1 MATEPTVS
9 SSHVEHLLA
18 EIESSDGLLGP
29 TLRAVYDGEQH
40 NEFMDKLEERIRV
53 HDKDIERMCNYHY
66 QGFIE
71 SVNELLKVRGEA
83 RKLKI
88 KVKEVNGSMQESGR
102 ELTSKC
108 ENLIHCRTT
117 QRNIVS
123 AIEIL
128 SLCLPVLEMYA
139 KLKDQMKN
147 RRYYPA
153 LKTLE
158 QLEHTYLPRIK
169 RFRFAEIM
177 QESIPVVRKH
187 IKEASMADLRDF
199 LEKIRKVSEKLGS
212 IAMKQ
217 AIQKN
222 NLTLMHGVGLK
233 KKGEDEELDKSAQD
247 LVDFSPVYKCLYIF
261 TVVGERETFD
271 NYYRKQRRKQA
282 RLAMELSHG
291 IRDGSLE
298 VYKSYFHQIVGF
310 FVVEDIILHTT
321 KGLVT
326 RSTVDDLWE
335 MAANKIAPVLI
346 TCTQSSYCEEPSL
359 LLKVKELIVWFC
371 HTLSG
376 FGFNVN
382 KIFEVLL
389 EMRHRY
395 NEILSKD
402 WEAIFK
408 KIFDEDNYAPMSCQD
423 ESEYNDL
430 LKEFPFDDTEI
441 HGTKDPFPRQFPFS
455 AGVVKVYQ
463 EVKHY
468 IKSCL
473 KFNENLNVSQTEIG
487 DSVRKSTNLLLTRTL
502 NGCITS
508 IIKCPTMSIP
518 QLVQMSIN
526 TVHLEAACVHLEE
539 YVTLVTGT
547 SNEGINVSRV
557 YGLSSFKDMRSEAE
571 QQVYERL
578 NMKIEEFLELANYN
592 WVPSNSRSQASSYLV
607 DLLDYLHTTF
617 LNFSTLPGNVAQTAC
632 MSSCKYLATKLREML
647 LDDEVKQM
655 NSNGLDGF
663 NQDIR
668 KCEEF
673 VNSNPV
679 EGISDGTLQMTFLE
693 LRQLVD
699 LLLNADWSTYFA
711 DHGSTTSK
719 YSRVNPQVV
728 AKLLEKM
735 MDTGKKKMLTLK
747 KVDRD
752 RKKLNE
758 TILKRLKTLDA
769 DSRGAS
775 IT

>member
-1 MATEPTVS
+1 MAAEPTVS

-40 NEFMDKLEERIRV
+40 TEFMDKLEERIRV
-53 HDKDIERMCNYHY
+53 HDKEIERMCNYHY

-83 RKLKI
+83 RKLKM
-88 KVKEVNGSMQESGR
+88 KVKEVNAAMQESGR

-123 AIEIL
+123 AIETL

-177 QESIPVVRKH
+177 QNSIPVLRKH

-222 NLTLMHGVGLK
+222 NLTLPPGVGLK

-271 NYYRKQRRKQA
+271 TYYRKQRRKQA
-282 RLAMELSHG
+282 RLALELNHG
-291 IRDGSLE
+291 TRDANIE
-298 VYKSYFHQIVGF
+298 AYKAYFHQIVGF

-335 MAANKIAPVLI
+335 MAASKIAPVLL
-346 TCTQSSYCEEPSL
+346 TCTQSAYCEDPSL

-389 EMRHRY
+389 EMRHQY

-408 KIFDEDNYAPMSCQD
+408 QIFDEDNYTPISCKD
-423 ESEYNDL
+423 ESEYNDVL
-430 LKEFPFDDTEI
+430 REFPFDDPEMAQEN
-441 HGTKDPFPRQFPFS
+441 FPRQLPFS
-455 AGVVKVYQ
+455 EGVVKVYK
-463 EVKHY
+463 EVKNY
-468 IKSCL
+468 INSCL

-502 NGCITS
+502 NACVTS
-508 IIKCPTMSIP
+508 VIRKPGMSIP

-526 TVHLEAACVHLEE
+526 SIHLEGACNHLEE
-539 YVTLVTGT
+539 YVTAVTGT
-547 SNEGINVSRV
+547 SSERINVSRV
-557 YGLSSFKDMRSEAE
+557 YGLSSFKDMRAEAE
-571 QQVYERL
+571 QQVYDRL
-578 NMKIEEFLELANYN
+578 NMKIGEFIDLANYN
-592 WVPSNSRSQASSYLV
+592 WVPEKARLHASSYLV
-607 DLLDYLHTTF
+607 DLLDYLQTTF
-617 LNFSTLPGNVAQTAC
+617 LNFTTLPGNVAQTAC

-647 LDDEVKQM
+647 LDGEVKHM
-655 NSNGLDGF
+655 NAHGLEGF
-663 NQDIR
+663 NQDLR

-679 EGISDGTLQMTFLE
+679 EGISDGILQMTFME
-693 LRQLVD
+693 LRQLID
-699 LLLNADWSTYFA
+699 LLLNEDWSTYFA
-711 DHGSTTSK
+711 DHGTTTSK
-719 YSRVNPQVV
+719 YSRVNPSVV
-728 AKLLEKM
+728 IKLLEKM
-735 MDTGKKKMLTLK
+735 MDTGKKRMLAIK
-747 KVDRD
+747 KADRD

-769 DSRGAS
+769 ESSGAS
-775 IT
+775 MM

>member
-1 MATEPTVS
+1 MAAEPTVS

-40 NEFMDKLEERIRV
+40 TEFMDKLEERIRV
-53 HDKDIERMCNYHY
+53 HDKEIERMCNYHY

-83 RKLKI
+83 RKLKM
-88 KVKEVNGSMQESGR
+88 KVKEVNAAMQESGR

-123 AIEIL
+123 AIETL

-177 QESIPVVRKH
+177 QNSIPVLRKH

-222 NLTLMHGVGLK
+222 NLTLPPGVGLK

-271 NYYRKQRRKQA
+271 TYYRKQRRKQA
-282 RLAMELSHG
+282 RLALELNHG
-291 IRDGSLE
+291 TRDANIE
-298 VYKSYFHQIVGF
+298 AYKAYFHQIVGF

-335 MAANKIAPVLI
+335 MAASKIAPVLL
-346 TCTQSSYCEEPSL
+346 TCTQSAYCEDPSL

-389 EMRHRY
+389 EMRHQY

-408 KIFDEDNYAPMSCQD
+408 QIFDEDNYTPISCKD
-423 ESEYNDL
+423 ESEYNDVL
-430 LKEFPFDDTEI
+430 REFPFDDPEMAQ
-441 HGTKDPFPRQFPFS
+441 DNFPRQLPFS
-455 AGVVKVYQ
+455 EGVVKVYK
-463 EVKHY
+463 EVKKY
-468 IKSCL
+468 INSCL

-502 NGCITS
+502 NACVTS
-508 IIKCPTMSIP
+508 VIKKTGMSIP

-526 TVHLEAACVHLEE
+526 SIHLEGACNHLEE
-539 YVTLVTGT
+539 YVTAVTGT
-547 SNEGINVSRV
+547 SSERINVSRV
-557 YGLSSFKDMRSEAE
+557 YGLSSFKDMRAEAE
-571 QQVYERL
+571 QQVYDRL
-578 NMKIEEFLELANYN
+578 NMKIGEFIDLANYN
-592 WVPSNSRSQASSYLV
+592 WVPEKARSHASSYLV
-607 DLLDYLHTTF
+607 DLLDYLQTTF
-617 LNFSTLPGNVAQTAC
+617 LNFTTLPGNVAQTAC

-647 LDDEVKQM
+647 LDEEVKHM
-655 NSNGLDGF
+655 NAHGLEGF
-663 NQDIR
+663 NHDLR

-679 EGISDGTLQMTFLE
+679 EGISDGILQMTFME
-693 LRQLVD
+693 LRQLID
-699 LLLNADWSTYFA
+699 LLLNEDWSTYFA
-711 DHGSTTSK
+711 DHGTTTSK
-719 YSRVNPQVV
+719 YSRVNPSVV
-728 AKLLEKM
+728 IKLLEKM
-735 MDTGKKKMLTLK
+735 MDTGKKRMLAIK
-747 KVDRD
+747 KADRD

-769 DSRGAS
+769 ESSGAS
-775 IT
+775 MM

>member
-1 MATEPTVS
+1 MAAEPTVS

-40 NEFMDKLEERIRV
+40 TEFMDKLEERIRV
-53 HDKDIERMCNYHY
+53 HDKEIERMCNYHY

-83 RKLKI
+83 RKLKM
-88 KVKEVNGSMQESGR
+88 KVKEVNTAMQESGR

-123 AIEIL
+123 AIETL

-177 QESIPVVRKH
+177 QNSIPVLRKH

-222 NLTLMHGVGLK
+222 NLTLPPGVGLK

-271 NYYRKQRRKQA
+271 TYYRKQRRKQA
-282 RLAMELSHG
+282 RLALELNHG
-291 IRDGSLE
+291 TRDANIE
-298 VYKSYFHQIVGF
+298 AYKAYFHQIVGF

-335 MAANKIAPVLI
+335 MAASKIAPVLL
-346 TCTQSSYCEEPSL
+346 TCTQSAYCEDPSL

-389 EMRHRY
+389 EMRHQY

-408 KIFDEDNYAPMSCQD
+408 QIFDEDNYTPISCKD
-423 ESEYNDL
+423 ESEYNDVL
-430 LKEFPFDDTEI
+430 REFPFDDPEMAQ
-441 HGTKDPFPRQFPFS
+441 DNFPRQLPFS
-455 AGVVKVYQ
+455 EGVVKVYK
-463 EVKHY
+463 EVKKY
-468 IKSCL
+468 INSCL

-502 NGCITS
+502 NACVTS
-508 IIKCPTMSIP
+508 VIKKTGMSIP

-526 TVHLEAACVHLEE
+526 SIHLEGACNHLEE
-539 YVTLVTGT
+539 YVTAVTGT
-547 SNEGINVSRV
+547 SSERINVSRV
-557 YGLSSFKDMRSEAE
+557 YGLSSFKDMRAEAE
-571 QQVYERL
+571 QQVYDRL
-578 NMKIEEFLELANYN
+578 NMKIGEFIDLANYN
-592 WVPSNSRSQASSYLV
+592 WVPEKARSHASSYLV
-607 DLLDYLHTTF
+607 DLLDYLQTTF
-617 LNFSTLPGNVAQTAC
+617 LNFTTLPGNVAQTAC

-647 LDDEVKQM
+647 LDEEVKHM
-655 NSNGLDGF
+655 NAHGLEGF
-663 NQDIR
+663 NHDLR

-679 EGISDGTLQMTFLE
+679 EGISDGILQMTFME
-693 LRQLVD
+693 LRQLID
-699 LLLNADWSTYFA
+699 LLLNEDWSTYFA
-711 DHGSTTSK
+711 DHGTTTSK
-719 YSRVNPQVV
+719 YSRVNPSVV
-728 AKLLEKM
+728 IKLLEKM
-735 MDTGKKKMLTLK
+735 MDTGKKRMLAIK
-747 KVDRD
+747 KADRD

-769 DSRGAS
+769 ESSGAS
-775 IT
+775 MM

>member
-1 MATEPTVS
+1 MAAEPTVS

-40 NEFMDKLEERIRV
+40 TEFMDKLEERIRV
-53 HDKDIERMCNYHY
+53 HDKEIERMCNYHY

-83 RKLKI
+83 RKLKV
-88 KVKEVNGSMQESGR
+88 KVKEVNTAMQESGR

-108 ENLIHCRTT
+108 EDLIHCRTT

-123 AIEIL
+123 AIETL

-177 QESIPVVRKH
+177 QNSIPVLRKH

-222 NLTLMHGVGLK
+222 NLTLTPGVGLK

-271 NYYRKQRRKQA
+271 TYYRKQRRKQA
-282 RLAMELSHG
+282 RLALELNHG
-291 IRDGSLE
+291 TRDANIE
-298 VYKSYFHQIVGF
+298 AYKAYFHQIVGF

-335 MAANKIAPVLI
+335 MAASKIAPVLL
-346 TCTQSSYCEEPSL
+346 TCTQSAYCEEPSL

-389 EMRHRY
+389 EMRHQY

-408 KIFDEDNYAPMSCQD
+408 QIFDEDNYTPITCKD
-423 ESEYNDL
+423 ESEYSDVL
-430 LKEFPFDDTEI
+430 REFPFDDSEMAQ
-441 HGTKDPFPRQFPFS
+441 DNFPRQLPFS
-455 AGVVKVYQ
+455 EGVVKVYK
-463 EVKHY
+463 EVKKY

-502 NGCITS
+502 NACVTS
-508 IIKCPTMSIP
+508 VIRKPGMSIP

-526 TVHLEAACVHLEE
+526 SIHLEGACNHLEE
-539 YVTLVTGT
+539 YVTAVTGT
-547 SNEGINVSRV
+547 SSERINVSRV
-557 YGLSSFKDMRSEAE
+557 YGLSSFKDMRAEAE
-571 QQVYERL
+571 QQVYDRL
-578 NMKIEEFLELANYN
+578 NMKIGEFIELANYN
-592 WVPSNSRSQASSYLV
+592 WVPEKARLHASSYLV
-607 DLLDYLHTTF
+607 DLLDYLQTTF
-617 LNFSTLPGNVAQTAC
+617 LNFTTLPGNVAQTAC

-647 LDDEVKQM
+647 LDEEVKHM
-655 NSNGLDGF
+655 NAHGLEGF
-663 NQDIR
+663 NQDLR

-679 EGISDGTLQMTFLE
+679 EGISDGILQMTFME
-693 LRQLVD
+693 LRQLID
-699 LLLNADWSTYFA
+699 LLLNEDWSTYFA
-711 DHGSTTSK
+711 DHGTTTSK
-719 YSRVNPQVV
+719 YSRVNPSVV
-728 AKLLEKM
+728 IKLLEKM
-735 MDTGKKKMLTLK
+735 MDTGKKRMLAIK
-747 KVDRD
+747 KADRD

-769 DSRGAS
+769 ESSGAS
-775 IT
+775 MM

>member
-1 MATEPTVS
+1 MAAEPTVS

-40 NEFMDKLEERIRV
+40 TEFMDKLEERIRV
-53 HDKDIERMCNYHY
+53 HDKEIERMCNYHY

-83 RKLKI
+83 RKLKM
-88 KVKEVNGSMQESGR
+88 KVKEVNAAMQESGR

-123 AIEIL
+123 AIETL

-177 QESIPVVRKH
+177 QNSIPVLRKH

-222 NLTLMHGVGLK
+222 NLTLPPGVGLK

-271 NYYRKQRRKQA
+271 TYYRKQRRKQA
-282 RLAMELSHG
+282 RLALELNHG
-291 IRDGSLE
+291 TRDANIE
-298 VYKSYFHQIVGF
+298 AYKAYFHQIVGF

-335 MAANKIAPVLI
+335 MAASKIAPVLL
-346 TCTQSSYCEEPSL
+346 TCTQSAYCEDPSL

-389 EMRHRY
+389 EMRHQY

-408 KIFDEDNYAPMSCQD
+408 QIFDEDNYTPISCKD
-423 ESEYNDL
+423 ESEYNDVL
-430 LKEFPFDDTEI
+430 REFPFDDPEMAQEN
-441 HGTKDPFPRQFPFS
+441 FPRQLPFS
-455 AGVVKVYQ
+455 EGVVKVYK
-463 EVKHY
+463 EVKNY
-468 IKSCL
+468 INSCL

-502 NGCITS
+502 NACVTS
-508 IIKCPTMSIP
+508 VIRKPGMSIP

-526 TVHLEAACVHLEE
+526 SIHLEGACNHLEE
-539 YVTLVTGT
+539 YVTAVTGT
-547 SNEGINVSRV
+547 SSERINVSRV
-557 YGLSSFKDMRSEAE
+557 YGLSSFKDMRAEAE
-571 QQVYERL
+571 QQVYDRL
-578 NMKIEEFLELANYN
+578 NMKIGEFIDLANYN
-592 WVPSNSRSQASSYLV
+592 WVPEKARLRASSYLV
-607 DLLDYLHTTF
+607 DLLDYLQTTF
-617 LNFSTLPGNVAQTAC
+617 LNFTTLPGNVAQTAC

-647 LDDEVKQM
+647 LDEEVKHM
-655 NSNGLDGF
+655 NAHGLEGF
-663 NQDIR
+663 NQDLR

-679 EGISDGTLQMTFLE
+679 EGISDGILQMTFME
-693 LRQLVD
+693 LRQLID
-699 LLLNADWSTYFA
+699 LLLNEDWSTYFA
-711 DHGSTTSK
+711 DHGTTTSK
-719 YSRVNPQVV
+719 YSRVNPSVV
-728 AKLLEKM
+728 IKLLEKM
-735 MDTGKKKMLTLK
+735 MDTGKKRMLAIK
-747 KVDRD
+747 KADRD

-769 DSRGAS
+769 ESSGAS
-775 IT
+775 MM

>member
-1 MATEPTVS
+1 MAAEPTVS

-40 NEFMDKLEERIRV
+40 TEFMDKLEERIRV
-53 HDKDIERMCNYHY
+53 HDKEIERMCNYHY

-83 RKLKI
+83 KKLKG
-88 KVKEVNGSMQESGR
+88 KVKEVNAAMQKSGR

-123 AIEIL
+123 AIETL

-177 QESIPVVRKH
+177 QNSIPVLRKH

-222 NLTLMHGVGLK
+222 NLTLTPGVGLK

-271 NYYRKQRRKQA
+271 TYYRKQRRKQA
-282 RLAMELSHG
+282 RLALELNHG
-291 IRDGSLE
+291 TRDANIE
-298 VYKSYFHQIVGF
+298 AYKAYFHQIVGF

-335 MAANKIAPVLI
+335 MAASKIAPVLL
-346 TCTQSSYCEEPSL
+346 TCTQSAYCEEPSL

-389 EMRHRY
+389 EMRHQY

-408 KIFDEDNYAPMSCQD
+408 QIFDEDNYTPITCKD
-423 ESEYNDL
+423 ESEYSDVL
-430 LKEFPFDDTEI
+430 REFPFDDSEMAQ
-441 HGTKDPFPRQFPFS
+441 DNFPRQLPFS
-455 AGVVKVYQ
+455 EGVVKVYK
-463 EVKHY
+463 EVKKY

-502 NGCITS
+502 NACVTS
-508 IIKCPTMSIP
+508 VIRKPGMSIP

-526 TVHLEAACVHLEE
+526 SIHLEGACNHLEE
-539 YVTLVTGT
+539 YVTAVTGT
-547 SNEGINVSRV
+547 SSERINVSRV
-557 YGLSSFKDMRSEAE
+557 YGLSSFKDMRAEAE
-571 QQVYERL
+571 QQVYDRL
-578 NMKIEEFLELANYN
+578 NMKIGEFIELANYN
-592 WVPSNSRSQASSYLV
+592 WVPEKARSRASSYLV
-607 DLLDYLHTTF
+607 DLLDYLQTTF
-617 LNFSTLPGNVAQTAC
+617 LNFTTLPGNVAQTAC

-647 LDDEVKQM
+647 LDEEVKHM
-655 NSNGLDGF
+655 NAHGLEGF
-663 NQDIR
+663 NQDLR

-679 EGISDGTLQMTFLE
+679 EGISDGILQMTFME
-693 LRQLVD
+693 LRQLID
-699 LLLNADWSTYFA
+699 LLLNEDWSTYFA
-711 DHGSTTSK
+711 DHGTTTSK
-719 YSRVNPQVV
+719 YSRVNPSVV
-728 AKLLEKM
+728 IKLLEKM
-735 MDTGKKKMLTLK
+735 MDTGKKRMLAIK
-747 KVDRD
+747 KADRD

-769 DSRGAS
+769 ESSGAS
-775 IT
+775 MM

>member
-1 MATEPTVS
+1 M
-9 SSHVEHLLA
+9 A

-40 NEFMDKLEERIRV
+40 GEFMDKLEERIRV

-83 RKLKI
+83 RKLKMR
-88 KVKEVNGSMQESGR
+88 VKEVNGAMQESGR
-102 ELTSKC
+102 ELASKC
-108 ENLIHCRTT
+108 ENLIQCRTT

-123 AIEIL
+123 AIETL
-128 SLCLPVLEMYA
+128 SVCLPVLEMYA

-177 QESIPVVRKH
+177 QESIPVLREH
-187 IKEASMADLRDF
+187 IKEASLAELRDF

-212 IAMKQ
+212 IAMNQ

-222 NLTLMHGVGLK
+222 NLTLVSGISLK
-233 KKGEDEELDKSAQD
+233 KKGEDEELDKSPQD

-261 TVVGERETFD
+261 TVVGERETFEI
-271 NYYRKQRRKQA
+271 YYRKQRRKQA
-282 RLAMELSHG
+282 RLALELSHG
-291 IRDGSLE
+291 TRDGNLE
-298 VYKSYFHQIVGF
+298 SYKAYFHQIVGF

-321 KGLVT
+321 KELVT

-335 MAANKIAPVLI
+335 MAAAKIAPVLL
-346 TCTQSSYCEEPSL
+346 TCTQSAYCEDPSL
-359 LLKVKELIVWFC
+359 LIKIKELIVWFC

-376 FGFNVN
+376 FGFNVK
-382 KIFEVLL
+382 KIFDVLL
-389 EMRHRY
+389 EMRHQY

-408 KIFDEDNYAPMSCQD
+408 NIFDEDNYTPILCED
-423 ESEYNDL
+423 ESQYSAI
-430 LKEFPFDDTEI
+430 LKEFPFEDSELQ
-441 HGTKDPFPRQFPFS
+441 GSFPRHLPFS
-455 AGVVKVYQ
+455 EGMIKVYK

-468 IKSCL
+468 IDSCL

-502 NGCITS
+502 NVCITS
-508 IIKCPTMSIP
+508 LIRKQEVSIP

-526 TVHLEAACVHLEE
+526 TIHLEAACVHLEE
-539 YVTLVTGT
+539 YVSGTTGT
-547 SNEGINVSRV
+547 SSEITNVSRV
-557 YGLSSFKDMRSEAE
+557 YGLSTFKDVRAEAE

-578 NMKIEEFLELANYN
+578 NMKIAEFLDLANYN
-592 WVPSNSRSQASSYLV
+592 WAPDNSRLHASSYLV
-607 DLLDYLHTTF
+607 DLLDYLQTTF

-655 NSNGLDGF
+655 NASGLKAF
-663 NQDIR
+663 NQDLR

-673 VNSNPV
+673 ANSNPV
-679 EGISDGTLQMTFLE
+679 EGINEGILQMTFLE
-693 LRQLVD
+693 LRQLID
-699 LLLNADWSTYFA
+699 LLLNEDWSTYFA
-711 DHGSTTSK
+711 DHGSTSSK
-719 YSRVNPQVV
+719 YSRVNPYVV

-735 MDTGKKKMLTLK
+735 MDPGKKRMITLK
-747 KVDRD
+747 KSERD

-758 TILKRLKTLDA
+758 SILKKLKTLDA
-769 DSRGAS
+769 EVAGAS
-775 IT
+775 IVS

>member
-1 MATEPTVS
+1 MAAEPTVS

-40 NEFMDKLEERIRV
+40 TEFMDKLEERIRV
-53 HDKDIERMCNYHY
+53 HDKEIERMCNYHY

-83 RKLKI
+83 KKLKG
-88 KVKEVNGSMQESGR
+88 KVKEVNAAMQKSGR

-123 AIEIL
+123 AIETL

-177 QESIPVVRKH
+177 QNSIPVLRKH

-222 NLTLMHGVGLK
+222 NLTLTPGVGLK

-271 NYYRKQRRKQA
+271 TYYRKQRRKQA
-282 RLAMELSHG
+282 RLALELNHG
-291 IRDGSLE
+291 TRDANIE
-298 VYKSYFHQIVGF
+298 AYKAYFHQIVGF

-335 MAANKIAPVLI
+335 MAASKIAPVLL
-346 TCTQSSYCEEPSL
+346 TCTQSAYCEEPSL

-389 EMRHRY
+389 EMRHQY

-408 KIFDEDNYAPMSCQD
+408 QIFDEDNYTPITCKD
-423 ESEYNDL
+423 ESEYSDVL
-430 LKEFPFDDTEI
+430 REFPFDDSEMAQ
-441 HGTKDPFPRQFPFS
+441 DNFPRQLPFS
-455 AGVVKVYQ
+455 EGVVKVYK
-463 EVKHY
+463 EVKKY

-502 NGCITS
+502 NACVTS
-508 IIKCPTMSIP
+508 VIRKPGMSIP

-526 TVHLEAACVHLEE
+526 SIHLEGACNHLEE
-539 YVTLVTGT
+539 YVTAVTGT
-547 SNEGINVSRV
+547 SSERINVSRV
-557 YGLSSFKDMRSEAE
+557 YGLSSFKDMRAEAE
-571 QQVYERL
+571 QQVYDRL
-578 NMKIEEFLELANYN
+578 NMKIGEFIELANYN
-592 WVPSNSRSQASSYLV
+592 WVPEKARLHASSYLV
-607 DLLDYLHTTF
+607 DLLDYLQTTF
-617 LNFSTLPGNVAQTAC
+617 LNFTTLPGNVAQTAC

-647 LDDEVKQM
+647 LDEEVKHM
-655 NSNGLDGF
+655 NAHGLEGF
-663 NQDIR
+663 NQDLR

-679 EGISDGTLQMTFLE
+679 EGISDGILQMTFME
-693 LRQLVD
+693 LRQLID
-699 LLLNADWSTYFA
+699 LLLNEDWSTYFA
-711 DHGSTTSK
+711 DHGTTTSK
-719 YSRVNPQVV
+719 YSRVNPSVV
-728 AKLLEKM
+728 IKLLEKM
-735 MDTGKKKMLTLK
+735 MDTGKKRMLAIK
-747 KVDRD
+747 KADRD

-769 DSRGAS
+769 ESSGAS
-775 IT
+775 MM

>member
-1 MATEPTVS
+1 MGTEPTKS

-29 TLRAVYDGEQH
+29 TLRAVYDGEEH
-40 NEFMDKLEERIRV
+40 TEFMDKLEDRIRV

-88 KVKEVNGSMQESGR
+88 KIKEVNESMQESGR
-102 ELTSKC
+102 ELFSKC
-108 ENLIHCRTT
+108 ENLIYCRTT

-139 KLKDQMKN
+139 KLKDQMLN

-187 IKEASMADLRDF
+187 IKEASMGDLRDF
-199 LEKIRKVSEKLGS
+199 LEKIRKVSVRLGS

-222 NLTLMHGVGLK
+222 NLTLMPGVGLK

-282 RLAMELSHG
+282 RLALELSSG
-291 IRDGSLE
+291 SRDGNLE
-298 VYKSYFHQIVGF
+298 VYRSYFHQIVGF

-346 TCTQSSYCEEPSL
+346 TCTQSAYCEEPSL

-382 KIFEVLL
+382 KIFDVLL
-389 EMRHRY
+389 EMRLQY

-408 KIFDEDNYAPMSCQD
+408 KIFDEDNYTPMLCQD
-423 ESEYNDL
+423 ETEYNDI
-430 LKEFPFDDTEI
+430 LKEFPFDETEVLQ
-441 HGTKDPFPRQFPFS
+441 HPFPRQLPFS
-455 AGVVKVYQ
+455 EGVVKIYQ

-468 IKSCL
+468 IRSCL

-508 IIKCPTMSIP
+508 IIRRPTMSIP

-526 TVHLEAACVHLEE
+526 TIHLEEACNHLEE
-539 YVTLVTGT
+539 YVTAVTRT
-547 SNEGINVSRV
+547 SSERINVSRV
-557 YGLSSFKDMRSEAE
+557 YGLSSFKDMRAEAE

-578 NMKIEEFLELANYN
+578 NMKIEDFVELANYN
-592 WVPSNSRSQASSYLV
+592 WVPVNSRLHASSYLV

-617 LNFSTLPGNVAQTAC
+617 LNFTTLPGNVAQTAC

-647 LDDEVKQM
+647 LDEEVKQM
-655 NSNGLDGF
+655 NSHGLDGF
-663 NQDIR
+663 NQDLR

-711 DHGSTTSK
+711 EHGYTTSK
-719 YSRVNPQVV
+719 YSRVSPQDV
-728 AKLLEKM
+728 ARILEKM
-735 MDTGKKKMLTLK
+735 TDTGKKRILTLK

-769 DSRGAS
+769 NTSGAS
-775 IT
+775 VMS

>member
-1 MATEPTVS
+1 MAAEPTVS

-40 NEFMDKLEERIRV
+40 TEFMDKLEERIRV
-53 HDKDIERMCNYHY
+53 HDKEIERMCNYHY

-83 RKLKI
+83 RKLKVFVHVI
-88 KVKEVNGSMQESGR
+88 NVFTEATGWL
-102 ELTSKC
+102 LTSEAEDLNSNEC
-108 ENLIHCRTT
+108 FGD
-117 QRNIVS
+117 
-123 AIEIL
+123 L
-128 SLCLPVLEMYA
+128 SEKHVWCISLAVLEMYA
-139 KLKDQMKN
+139 KLKDQMKS

-177 QESIPVVRKH
+177 QKSIPVLRKH

-222 NLTLMHGVGLK
+222 NLTLTSGVGLK

-271 NYYRKQRRKQA
+271 TYYRKQRRKQA
-282 RLAMELSHG
+282 RLALELNHG
-291 IRDGSLE
+291 TRVGLIDIKENKL
-298 VYKSYFHQIVGF
+298 FHTGKALI
-310 FVVEDIILHTT
+310 TA
-321 KGLVT
+321 
-326 RSTVDDLWE
+326 STVDDLWE
-335 MAANKIAPVLI
+335 MAASKIAPVLL
-346 TCTQSSYCEEPSL
+346 TCTQSAYCEDPSL

-389 EMRHRY
+389 EMRHQY
-395 NEILSKD
+395 NETLSKD

-408 KIFDEDNYAPMSCQD
+408 QIFDEDNYTPISCKD
-423 ESEYNDL
+423 ESEYSAVL
-430 LKEFPFDDTEI
+430 REFPFDDPEMAQ
-441 HGTKDPFPRQFPFS
+441 DNFPRQLPFS
-455 AGVVKVYQ
+455 EGVVKVYK
-463 EVKHY
+463 EVKRY
-468 IKSCL
+468 INSCL

-502 NGCITS
+502 NACVTS
-508 IIKCPTMSIP
+508 VIRKPGMSIP

-526 TVHLEAACVHLEE
+526 SIHLEGACNHLEE
-539 YVTLVTGT
+539 YVTAVTGT
-547 SNEGINVSRV
+547 SSERINVSRV
-557 YGLSSFKDMRSEAE
+557 YGLSSFKDMRAEAE
-571 QQVYERL
+571 QQVYDRL
-578 NMKIEEFLELANYN
+578 NMKIGEFIDLANYN
-592 WVPSNSRSQASSYLV
+592 WVPEKARLRASSYLV
-607 DLLDYLHTTF
+607 DLLDYLQTTF
-617 LNFSTLPGNVAQTAC
+617 LNFTTLPGNVAQTAC

-647 LDDEVKQM
+647 LDEEVKHM
-655 NSNGLDGF
+655 NAHGLEGF
-663 NQDIR
+663 NQDLR

-679 EGISDGTLQMTFLE
+679 EGISDGILQMTFME
-693 LRQLVD
+693 LRQLID
-699 LLLNADWSTYFA
+699 LLLNEDWSTYFA
-711 DHGSTTSK
+711 DHGTTTSK
-719 YSRVNPQVV
+719 YSRVNPSVV
-728 AKLLEKM
+728 IKLLEKM
-735 MDTGKKKMLTLK
+735 MDTGKKRMLAIK
-747 KVDRD
+747 KADRE

-769 DSRGAS
+769 EASGAS
-775 IT
+775 MM

>member
-1 MATEPTVS
+1 
-9 SSHVEHLLA
+9 
-18 EIESSDGLLGP
+18 
-29 TLRAVYDGEQH
+29 
-40 NEFMDKLEERIRV
+40 
-53 HDKDIERMCNYHY
+53 
-66 QGFIE
+66 
-71 SVNELLKVRGEA
+71 
-83 RKLKI
+83 
-88 KVKEVNGSMQESGR
+88 
-102 ELTSKC
+102 
-108 ENLIHCRTT
+108 
-117 QRNIVS
+117 
-123 AIEIL
+123 
-128 SLCLPVLEMYA
+128 
-139 KLKDQMKN
+139 MKN

-177 QESIPVVRKH
+177 QDSIPVLRKH

-212 IAMKQ
+212 IAMNQ
-217 AIQKN
+217 AFQKN
-222 NLTLMHGVGLK
+222 NLTLMPGVGLK

-291 IRDGSLE
+291 IRDGSVE
-298 VYKSYFHQIVGF
+298 VYRSYFHQIVGF

-326 RSTVDDLWE
+326 RSTVDDLW
-335 MAANKIAPVLI
+335 KWQQTRLRL
-346 TCTQSSYCEEPSL
+346 CSSHAYCEEPSL

-382 KIFEVLL
+382 KIFDVLL
-389 EMRHRY
+389 EMRHQY

-408 KIFDEDNYAPMSCQD
+408 KIFDEDNYTPMSCQD
-423 ESEYNDL
+423 ENEYNDV
-430 LKEFPFDDTEI
+430 LKEFPLMTQ
-441 HGTKDPFPRQFPFS
+441 R
-455 AGVVKVYQ
+455 
-463 EVKHY
+463 
-468 IKSCL
+468 CR
-473 KFNENLNVSQTEIG
+473 SQTEIG

-502 NGCITS
+502 NSCITS
-508 IIKCPTMSIP
+508 IIRRPAMSIP
-518 QLVQMSIN
+518 QLVMMSIN
-526 TVHLEAACVHLEE
+526 TIHLEGACVHLEE
-539 YVTLVTGT
+539 YVTAVTGT
-547 SNEGINVSRV
+547 SSERINVSRV
-557 YGLSSFKDMRSEAE
+557 YGLSSFKDMRAEAE
-571 QQVYERL
+571 QQVYEGL

-592 WVPSNSRSQASSYLV
+592 WVPAKSRLHASSYLV

-617 LNFSTLPGNVAQTAC
+617 LNFSALPGNVAQTAC

-647 LDDEVKQM
+647 LDEEVKQM
-655 NSNGLDGF
+655 NPNGLDGF

-699 LLLNADWSTYFA
+699 LLLHADWSTYFA

-728 AKLLEKM
+728 ARLLEKM
-735 MDTGKKKMLTLK
+735 MDTGKKRLLTLK
-747 KVDRD
+747 KVDRTV
-752 RKKLNE
+752 KNSTKQ
-758 TILKRLKTLDA
+758 
-769 DSRGAS
+769 S
-775 IT
+775 

>member
-1 MATEPTVS
+1 MGTEPTVS

-29 TLRAVYDGEQH
+29 TLRAVYDGEEH
-40 NEFMDKLEERIRV
+40 TEFMDKLEDRIRV

-88 KVKEVNGSMQESGR
+88 KIKEVNESMQESGR
-102 ELTSKC
+102 ELFSKC
-108 ENLIHCRTT
+108 ENLIYCRTT

-139 KLKDQMKN
+139 KLKDQMHN

-187 IKEASMADLRDF
+187 IKEASMGDLRDF
-199 LEKIRKVSEKLGS
+199 LEKIRKVSVRLGL

-222 NLTLMHGVGLK
+222 NLTLMPGVGLK

-282 RLAMELSHG
+282 RLALELSSG
-291 IRDGSLE
+291 SRDGNLE
-298 VYKSYFHQIVGF
+298 VYRSYFHQIVGF

-346 TCTQSSYCEEPSL
+346 TCTQSAYCEEPSL

-382 KIFEVLL
+382 KIFDVLL
-389 EMRHRY
+389 EMRLQY

-408 KIFDEDNYAPMSCQD
+408 KIFDEDNYTPMLCQD
-423 ESEYNDL
+423 ETEYNDI
-430 LKEFPFDDTEI
+430 LKEFPFDETEVLQ
-441 HGTKDPFPRQFPFS
+441 HPFPRQLPFS
-455 AGVVKVYQ
+455 EGVVKIYQ

-468 IKSCL
+468 IRSCL

-508 IIKCPTMSIP
+508 IIRRPTMSIP

-526 TVHLEAACVHLEE
+526 TIHLEEACNHLEE
-539 YVTLVTGT
+539 YVTAVTGT
-547 SNEGINVSRV
+547 SSERINVSRV
-557 YGLSSFKDMRSEAE
+557 YGLSSFKDMRAEAE

-578 NMKIEEFLELANYN
+578 NMKIEDFVELANYN
-592 WVPSNSRSQASSYLV
+592 WVPVNSRLHASSYLV

-617 LNFSTLPGNVAQTAC
+617 LNFTTLPGNVAQTAC

-647 LDDEVKQM
+647 LDEEVKQM
-655 NSNGLDGF
+655 NSHGLDGF
-663 NQDIR
+663 NQDLR

-711 DHGSTTSK
+711 EHGYTTSK
-719 YSRVNPQVV
+719 YSRVSPQDV
-728 AKLLEKM
+728 ARILEKM
-735 MDTGKKKMLTLK
+735 TDTGKKRILTLK

-769 DSRGAS
+769 DTSGAS
-775 IT
+775 VMS

>member
-1 MATEPTVS
+1 MAAEPTVS

-40 NEFMDKLEERIRV
+40 TEFMDKLEERIRV
-53 HDKDIERMCNYHY
+53 HDKEIERMCNYHY

-83 RKLKI
+83 RKLKM
-88 KVKEVNGSMQESGR
+88 KVKEVNAAMQESGR
-102 ELTSKC
+102 ELSSKC

-123 AIEIL
+123 AIETL

-139 KLKDQMKN
+139 KLKDQMKS

-177 QESIPVVRKH
+177 QKSIPVLRKH

-222 NLTLMHGVGLK
+222 NLTLTSGVGLK

-271 NYYRKQRRKQA
+271 TYYRKQRRKQA
-282 RLAMELSHG
+282 RLALELNHG
-291 IRDGSLE
+291 TRDANIE
-298 VYKSYFHQIVGF
+298 AYKAYFHQIVGF

-335 MAANKIAPVLI
+335 MAASKIAPVLL
-346 TCTQSSYCEEPSL
+346 TCTQSAYCEDPSL

-389 EMRHRY
+389 EMRHQY
-395 NEILSKD
+395 NETLSKD

-408 KIFDEDNYAPMSCQD
+408 QIFDEDNYTPISCKD
-423 ESEYNDL
+423 ESEYSAVL
-430 LKEFPFDDTEI
+430 REFPFDDPEMAQ
-441 HGTKDPFPRQFPFS
+441 DNFPRQLPFS
-455 AGVVKVYQ
+455 EGVVKVYK
-463 EVKHY
+463 EVKRY
-468 IKSCL
+468 INSCL

-502 NGCITS
+502 NACVTS
-508 IIKCPTMSIP
+508 VIRKPGMSIP

-526 TVHLEAACVHLEE
+526 SIHLEGACNHLEE
-539 YVTLVTGT
+539 YVTAVTGT
-547 SNEGINVSRV
+547 SSERINVSRV
-557 YGLSSFKDMRSEAE
+557 YGLSSFKDMRAEAE
-571 QQVYERL
+571 QQVYDRL
-578 NMKIEEFLELANYN
+578 NMKIGEFIDLANYN
-592 WVPSNSRSQASSYLV
+592 WVPEKARLRASSYLV
-607 DLLDYLHTTF
+607 DLLDYLQTTF
-617 LNFSTLPGNVAQTAC
+617 LNFTTLPGNVAQTAC

-647 LDDEVKQM
+647 LDEEVKHM
-655 NSNGLDGF
+655 NAHGLEGF
-663 NQDIR
+663 NQDLR

-679 EGISDGTLQMTFLE
+679 EGISDGILQMTFME
-693 LRQLVD
+693 LRQLID
-699 LLLNADWSTYFA
+699 LLLNEDWSTYFA
-711 DHGSTTSK
+711 DHGTTTSK
-719 YSRVNPQVV
+719 YSRVNPSVV
-728 AKLLEKM
+728 IKLLEKM
-735 MDTGKKKMLTLK
+735 MDTGKKRMLAIK
-747 KVDRD
+747 KADRE

-769 DSRGAS
+769 EASGAS
-775 IT
+775 MM

>member
-1 MATEPTVS
+1 M
-9 SSHVEHLLA
+9 A

-40 NEFMDKLEERIRV
+40 TEFMDKLEERIRV

-83 RKLKI
+83 RKLKMR
-88 KVKEVNGSMQESGR
+88 VKEVNEAMQESGR

-108 ENLIHCRTT
+108 ENLIQCRTT

-128 SLCLPVLEMYA
+128 SVCLPVLEMYT

-177 QESIPVVRKH
+177 QESIPVLREH
-187 IKEASMADLRDF
+187 IKEASLADLRDF

-222 NLTLMHGVGLK
+222 NLTLMPGIGLK

-261 TVVGERETFD
+261 TVVGERETFE
-271 NYYRKQRRKQA
+271 NYYRKQRKKQA
-282 RLAMELSHG
+282 RLALELSHG
-291 IRDGSLE
+291 TRDGNLE
-298 VYKSYFHQIVGF
+298 AYKAYFHQIVGF

-321 KGLVT
+321 KELVT
-326 RSTVDDLWE
+326 RSTVDNLWD
-335 MAANKIAPVLI
+335 MAAAKIAPVLL
-346 TCTQSSYCEEPSL
+346 TCTQSAYCEDPSL
-359 LLKVKELIVWFC
+359 LIKVKELIVWFC

-376 FGFNVN
+376 FGFNVK
-382 KIFEVLL
+382 KIFDVLL
-389 EMRHRY
+389 EMRHQY

-408 KIFDEDNYAPMSCQD
+408 KIFDEDNYSPICCD
-423 ESEYNDL
+423 NESEYTDI
-430 LKEFPFDDTEI
+430 LKEFPFESSEKPQ
-441 HGTKDPFPRQFPFS
+441 GPFPRHLPFS
-455 AGVVKVYQ
+455 EGMINVYK

-473 KFNENLNVSQTEIG
+473 EFNENLNVSQTEIG

-508 IIKCPTMSIP
+508 LIRKPGLSIP

-526 TVHLEAACVHLEE
+526 TIHLEAACAHLEE
-539 YVTLVTGT
+539 HVNSVTGT
-547 SNEGINVSRV
+547 SSEITNVSRV
-557 YGLSSFKDMRSEAE
+557 YGLSSFKDMRAEAE

-578 NMKIEEFLELANYN
+578 NMKIEEFLQLANYN
-592 WVPSNSRSQASSYLV
+592 WVPDKTRLHASSYLV
-607 DLLDYLHTTF
+607 DLLDYLQTTF
-617 LNFSTLPGNVAQTAC
+617 LNFSPLPGNVAQTAC
-632 MSSCKYLATKLREML
+632 MSSCKYLATKLRGML
-647 LDDEVKQM
+647 LDEEVKHM
-655 NSNGLDGF
+655 NALGLEAF
-663 NQDIR
+663 NQDLR

-679 EGISDGTLQMTFLE
+679 EGISEGILQMTFLE
-693 LRQLVD
+693 LRQLID
-699 LLLNADWSTYFA
+699 LLLNEDWSTYFA
-711 DHGSTTSK
+711 DHGSTSSK
-719 YSRVNPQVV
+719 YSRVNPYVV

-735 MDTGKKKMLTLK
+735 MDTGKKRMITLK
-747 KVDRD
+747 KSERD
-752 RKKLNE
+752 RKKMNE

-769 DSRGAS
+769 EAAGAS
-775 IT
+775 IMS

>member
-1 MATEPTVS
+1 MAAEPTVS

-40 NEFMDKLEERIRV
+40 TEFMDKLEERIRV
-53 HDKDIERMCNYHY
+53 HDKEIERMCNYHY

-83 RKLKI
+83 KKLKG
-88 KVKEVNGSMQESGR
+88 KVKEVNAAMQKSGR

-123 AIEIL
+123 AIETL

-177 QESIPVVRKH
+177 QNSIPVLRKH

-222 NLTLMHGVGLK
+222 NLTLTPGVGLK

-271 NYYRKQRRKQA
+271 TYYRKQRRKQA
-282 RLAMELSHG
+282 RLALELNHG
-291 IRDGSLE
+291 TRDANIE
-298 VYKSYFHQIVGF
+298 AYKAYFHQIVGF

-335 MAANKIAPVLI
+335 MAASKIAPVLL
-346 TCTQSSYCEEPSL
+346 TCTQSAYCEEPSL

-389 EMRHRY
+389 EMRHQY

-408 KIFDEDNYAPMSCQD
+408 QIFDEDNYTPITCKD
-423 ESEYNDL
+423 ESEYSDVL
-430 LKEFPFDDTEI
+430 REFPFDDSEMAQ
-441 HGTKDPFPRQFPFS
+441 DNFPRQLPFS
-455 AGVVKVYQ
+455 EGVVKVYK
-463 EVKHY
+463 EVKKY

-502 NGCITS
+502 NACVTS
-508 IIKCPTMSIP
+508 VIRKPGMSIP

-526 TVHLEAACVHLEE
+526 SIHLEGACNHLEE
-539 YVTLVTGT
+539 YVTAVTGT
-547 SNEGINVSRV
+547 SSERINVSRV
-557 YGLSSFKDMRSEAE
+557 YGLSSFKDMRAEAE
-571 QQVYERL
+571 QQVYDRL
-578 NMKIEEFLELANYN
+578 NMKIGEFIELANYN
-592 WVPSNSRSQASSYLV
+592 WVPEKARLHASSYLV
-607 DLLDYLHTTF
+607 DLLDYLQTTF
-617 LNFSTLPGNVAQTAC
+617 LNFTTLPGNVAQTAC

-647 LDDEVKQM
+647 LDEEVKHM
-655 NSNGLDGF
+655 NAHGLEGF
-663 NQDIR
+663 NQDLR

-679 EGISDGTLQMTFLE
+679 EGISDGILQMTFME
-693 LRQLVD
+693 LRQLID
-699 LLLNADWSTYFA
+699 LLLNEDWSTYFA
-711 DHGSTTSK
+711 DHGTTTSK
-719 YSRVNPQVV
+719 YSRVNPSVV
-728 AKLLEKM
+728 IRLLEKM
-735 MDTGKKKMLTLK
+735 MDTGKKRMLAIK
-747 KVDRD
+747 KADRD

-769 DSRGAS
+769 ESSGAS
-775 IT
+775 MM

>member
-1 MATEPTVS
+1 MST
-9 SSHVEHLLA
+9 SHVEHLLA

-29 TLRAVYDGEQH
+29 TLRAVYDGKQH
-40 NEFMDKLEERIRV
+40 TEFMDKLEERIRV
-53 HDKDIERMCNYHY
+53 HDRDIEKMCNYHY

-88 KVKEVNGSMQESGR
+88 KVREVNEAMQESGR

-108 ENLIHCRTT
+108 ENLIQCRTT
-117 QRNIVS
+117 QRNIVL
-123 AIEIL
+123 AIETL

-177 QESIPVVRKH
+177 QNSIPVLRKH

-222 NLTLMHGVGLK
+222 NLTLMPGVGLK
-233 KKGEDEELDKSAQD
+233 KKGEDDELDKSAQD

-261 TVVGERETFD
+261 TVVGEKETFE

-282 RLAMELSHG
+282 RLALELSHG
-291 IRDGSLE
+291 TRDGTLE
-298 VYKSYFHQIVGF
+298 AYRVYFHQIVGF

-335 MAANKIAPVLI
+335 MAAAKIAPVLL
-346 TCTQSSYCEEPSL
+346 TCTQSAYCEEPSL
-359 LLKVKELIVWFC
+359 LLKIKELIVWFC
-371 HTLSG
+371 QTLSG
-376 FGFNVN
+376 FGFNVK
-382 KIFEVLL
+382 KIFDVLL
-389 EMRHRY
+389 EMRHQY

-408 KIFDEDNYAPMSCQD
+408 KIFDEDNYAPVTCQD
-423 ESEYNDL
+423 ENEYHALRD
-430 LKEFPFDDTEI
+430 EFPFDDSEMAQ
-441 HGTKDPFPRQFPFS
+441 DPFPRQLPFS
-455 AGVVKVYQ
+455 EGMVKVYK
-463 EVKHY
+463 EVKKY
-468 IKSCL
+468 INSCL

-508 IIKCPTMSIP
+508 LIRRPGLSIP

-526 TVHLEAACVHLEE
+526 TIHLEAACVHLEE
-539 YVTLVTGT
+539 YVTTVTGT
-547 SNEGINVSRV
+547 TSERINVSRV
-557 YGLSSFKDMRSEAE
+557 YGLSSFKDMRAEAE

-578 NMKIEEFLELANYN
+578 NMKIEEFIELANYN
-592 WVPSNSRSQASSYLV
+592 WVPDQSRLHASSYLV

-647 LDDEVKQM
+647 LDEEVKHM
-655 NSNGLDGF
+655 NAFGLQAF
-663 NQDIR
+663 NQDLR

-711 DHGSTTSK
+711 DHGTTTSK
-719 YSRVNPQVV
+719 YSRVNPCVV
-728 AKLLEKM
+728 ARLLEKM
-735 MDTGKKKMLTLK
+735 MDTGKKRMITLK
-747 KVDRD
+747 KAERE

-769 DSRGAS
+769 ETAGAS
-775 IT
+775 MM

>member
-1 MATEPTVS
+1 MAAEPTVS

-40 NEFMDKLEERIRV
+40 TEFMDKLEERIRV
-53 HDKDIERMCNYHY
+53 HDKEIERMCNYHY

-83 RKLKI
+83 KKLKG
-88 KVKEVNGSMQESGR
+88 KVKEVNAAMQESGR

-123 AIEIL
+123 AIETL

-177 QESIPVVRKH
+177 QNSIPVLRKH

-222 NLTLMHGVGLK
+222 NLTLTPGVGLK

-271 NYYRKQRRKQA
+271 TYYRKQRRKQA
-282 RLAMELSHG
+282 RLALELNHG
-291 IRDGSLE
+291 TRDANIE
-298 VYKSYFHQIVGF
+298 AYKAYFHQIVGF

-335 MAANKIAPVLI
+335 MAASKIAPVLL
-346 TCTQSSYCEEPSL
+346 TCTQSAYCEEPSL

-389 EMRHRY
+389 EMRHQY

-408 KIFDEDNYAPMSCQD
+408 QIFDEDNYTPITCKD
-423 ESEYNDL
+423 ESEYSDVL
-430 LKEFPFDDTEI
+430 REFPFDDSEMAQ
-441 HGTKDPFPRQFPFS
+441 DNFPRQLPFS
-455 AGVVKVYQ
+455 EGVVKVYK
-463 EVKHY
+463 EVKKY

-502 NGCITS
+502 NACVTS
-508 IIKCPTMSIP
+508 VIRKPGMSIP

-526 TVHLEAACVHLEE
+526 SIHLEGACNHLEE
-539 YVTLVTGT
+539 YVTAVTGT
-547 SNEGINVSRV
+547 SSERINVSRV
-557 YGLSSFKDMRSEAE
+557 YGLSSFKDMRAEAE
-571 QQVYERL
+571 QQVYDRL
-578 NMKIEEFLELANYN
+578 NMKIGEFIELANYN
-592 WVPSNSRSQASSYLV
+592 WVPEKARLHASSYLV
-607 DLLDYLHTTF
+607 DLLDYLQTTF
-617 LNFSTLPGNVAQTAC
+617 LNFTTLPGNVAQTAC

-647 LDDEVKQM
+647 LDEEVKHM
-655 NSNGLDGF
+655 NAHGLEGF
-663 NQDIR
+663 NQDLR

-679 EGISDGTLQMTFLE
+679 EGISDGILQMTFME
-693 LRQLVD
+693 LRQLID
-699 LLLNADWSTYFA
+699 LLLNEDWSTYFA
-711 DHGSTTSK
+711 DHGTTTSK
-719 YSRVNPQVV
+719 YSRVNPSVV
-728 AKLLEKM
+728 IRLLEKM
-735 MDTGKKKMLTLK
+735 MDTGKKRMLAIK
-747 KVDRD
+747 KADRD

-769 DSRGAS
+769 ESSGAS
-775 IT
+775 MT

>member
-1 MATEPTVS
+1 MAAEPTVS

-40 NEFMDKLEERIRV
+40 TEFMDKLEERIRV
-53 HDKDIERMCNYHY
+53 HDKEIERMCNYHY

-83 RKLKI
+83 KKLKM
-88 KVKEVNGSMQESGR
+88 KVKEVNAAMQESGR

-123 AIEIL
+123 AIETL

-177 QESIPVVRKH
+177 QNSIPVLRKH

-222 NLTLMHGVGLK
+222 NLTLTPGVGLK

-271 NYYRKQRRKQA
+271 TYYRKQRRKQA
-282 RLAMELSHG
+282 RLALELNHG
-291 IRDGSLE
+291 TRDANIE
-298 VYKSYFHQIVGF
+298 AYKAYFHQIVGF

-335 MAANKIAPVLI
+335 MAASKIAPVLL
-346 TCTQSSYCEEPSL
+346 TCTQSAYCEDPSL

-389 EMRHRY
+389 EMRHQY

-408 KIFDEDNYAPMSCQD
+408 QIFDEDNYTPISCKD
-423 ESEYNDL
+423 ESEYNDVL
-430 LKEFPFDDTEI
+430 REFPFDDPEMAQ
-441 HGTKDPFPRQFPFS
+441 DNFPRQLPFS
-455 AGVVKVYQ
+455 EGVVKVYK
-463 EVKHY
+463 EVKKY
-468 IKSCL
+468 INSCL

-502 NGCITS
+502 NACVTS
-508 IIKCPTMSIP
+508 VIKKTGMSIP

-526 TVHLEAACVHLEE
+526 SIHLEGACNHLEE
-539 YVTLVTGT
+539 YVTAVTGT
-547 SNEGINVSRV
+547 SSERINVSRV
-557 YGLSSFKDMRSEAE
+557 YGLSSFKDMRAEAE
-571 QQVYERL
+571 QQVYDRL
-578 NMKIEEFLELANYN
+578 NMKIGEFIDLANYN
-592 WVPSNSRSQASSYLV
+592 WVPEKARSHASSYLV
-607 DLLDYLHTTF
+607 DLLDYLQTTF
-617 LNFSTLPGNVAQTAC
+617 LNFTTLPGNVAQTAC

-647 LDDEVKQM
+647 LDEEVKHM
-655 NSNGLDGF
+655 NAHGLEGF
-663 NQDIR
+663 NQDLR
-668 KCEEF
+668 KCEAF

-679 EGISDGTLQMTFLE
+679 EGISDGILQMTFME
-693 LRQLVD
+693 LRQLID
-699 LLLNADWSTYFA
+699 LLLNEDWSTYFA
-711 DHGSTTSK
+711 DHGTTTSK
-719 YSRVNPQVV
+719 YSRVNPSVV
-728 AKLLEKM
+728 IKLLEKM
-735 MDTGKKKMLTLK
+735 MDTGKKRMLAIK
-747 KVDRD
+747 KADRD

-769 DSRGAS
+769 ESSGAS
-775 IT
+775 MM

>member
-1 MATEPTVS
+1 MAAEPTVS

-40 NEFMDKLEERIRV
+40 TEFMDKLEERIRV
-53 HDKDIERMCNYHY
+53 HDKEIERMCNYHY

-83 RKLKI
+83 RKLRG
-88 KVKEVNGSMQESGR
+88 KVKDVNAAMQESGR

-123 AIEIL
+123 AIETL

-177 QESIPVVRKH
+177 QNSIPVLRKH

-222 NLTLMHGVGLK
+222 NLTLMPGVGLK

-271 NYYRKQRRKQA
+271 TYYRKQRRKQA
-282 RLAMELSHG
+282 RLALELNHG
-291 IRDGSLE
+291 TRDANIE
-298 VYKSYFHQIVGF
+298 AYKAYFHQIVGF

-335 MAANKIAPVLI
+335 MAASKIAPVLL
-346 TCTQSSYCEEPSL
+346 TCTQSAYCEDPSL

-389 EMRHRY
+389 EMRHQY

-408 KIFDEDNYAPMSCQD
+408 QIFDEDNYTPISCKD
-423 ESEYNDL
+423 ESEYNDVL
-430 LKEFPFDDTEI
+430 REFPFDDPEMAQ
-441 HGTKDPFPRQFPFS
+441 DNFPRQLPFS
-455 AGVVKVYQ
+455 EGVVKVYK
-463 EVKHY
+463 EVKKY
-468 IKSCL
+468 INSCL

-502 NGCITS
+502 NACVTS
-508 IIKCPTMSIP
+508 VIKKPGMSIP

-526 TVHLEAACVHLEE
+526 SIHLEGACNHLEE
-539 YVTLVTGT
+539 YVTAVTGT
-547 SNEGINVSRV
+547 SSERINVSRV
-557 YGLSSFKDMRSEAE
+557 YGLASFKDMRAEAE
-571 QQVYERL
+571 QQVYDRL
-578 NMKIEEFLELANYN
+578 NMKIGEFIDLANYN
-592 WVPSNSRSQASSYLV
+592 WVPEKARLHASSYLV
-607 DLLDYLHTTF
+607 DLLDYLQTTF
-617 LNFSTLPGNVAQTAC
+617 LNFTTLPGNVAQTAC

-647 LDDEVKQM
+647 LDEEVKHM
-655 NSNGLDGF
+655 NAHGLEGF
-663 NQDIR
+663 NQDLR

-679 EGISDGTLQMTFLE
+679 EGISDGILQMTFME
-693 LRQLVD
+693 LRQLID
-699 LLLNADWSTYFA
+699 LLLHEDWSTYFA
-711 DHGSTTSK
+711 DHGTTTSK
-719 YSRVNPQVV
+719 YSRVNPSVV
-728 AKLLEKM
+728 IKLLEKM
-735 MDTGKKKMLTLK
+735 MDTGKKRMLAIK
-747 KVDRD
+747 KADRD

-769 DSRGAS
+769 EASGAS
-775 IT
+775 IM

>member
-40 NEFMDKLEERIRV
+40 TEFMDKLEERIRV
-53 HDKDIERMCNYHY
+53 HDKEIERMCNYHY

-83 RKLKI
+83 RKLKM
-88 KVKEVNGSMQESGR
+88 EVNEVNAAMQASGR

-108 ENLIHCRTT
+108 EDLIHCRTT

-123 AIEIL
+123 AIETL

-177 QESIPVVRKH
+177 QNSIPVLRKH

-222 NLTLMHGVGLK
+222 NLTLTPGVGLK

-271 NYYRKQRRKQA
+271 TYYRKQRRKQA
-282 RLAMELSHG
+282 RLALELNHG
-291 IRDGSLE
+291 TRDANIE
-298 VYKSYFHQIVGF
+298 AYKAYFHQIVGF

-335 MAANKIAPVLI
+335 MAASKIAPVLL
-346 TCTQSSYCEEPSL
+346 TCTQSAYCEDPSL

-389 EMRHRY
+389 EMRHQY

-408 KIFDEDNYAPMSCQD
+408 QIFDEDNYTPISCKD
-423 ESEYNDL
+423 ESEYNDVL
-430 LKEFPFDDTEI
+430 REFPFDDSEMAQ
-441 HGTKDPFPRQFPFS
+441 DNFPRQLPFS
-455 AGVVKVYQ
+455 EGVVKVYK
-463 EVKHY
+463 EVKNY
-468 IKSCL
+468 INSCL

-502 NGCITS
+502 NACVTS
-508 IIKCPTMSIP
+508 VIKKTGMSIP

-526 TVHLEAACVHLEE
+526 SIHLEGACNHLEE
-539 YVTLVTGT
+539 YVTAVTGT
-547 SNEGINVSRV
+547 SSERINVSRV
-557 YGLSSFKDMRSEAE
+557 YGLSSFKDMRAEAE
-571 QQVYERL
+571 QQVYDRL
-578 NMKIEEFLELANYN
+578 NMKIGEFIDLANYN
-592 WVPSNSRSQASSYLV
+592 WVPEKARLHASSYLV
-607 DLLDYLHTTF
+607 DLLDYLQTTF
-617 LNFSTLPGNVAQTAC
+617 LNFTTLPGNVAQTAC
-632 MSSCKYLATKLREML
+632 MSSCKYLATKLTEML
-647 LDDEVKQM
+647 LDEEVKHM
-655 NSNGLDGF
+655 NAHGLEGF
-663 NQDIR
+663 NQDLR

-679 EGISDGTLQMTFLE
+679 EGISDGILQMTFME
-693 LRQLVD
+693 LRQLID
-699 LLLNADWSTYFA
+699 LLLHEDWSTYFA
-711 DHGSTTSK
+711 DHGTTTSK
-719 YSRVNPQVV
+719 YSRVNPSVV
-728 AKLLEKM
+728 IKLLEKM
-735 MDTGKKKMLTLK
+735 MDTGKKRMLAIK
-747 KVDRD
+747 KADRD

-769 DSRGAS
+769 ESSGAS
-775 IT
+775 MM

>member
-1 MATEPTVS
+1 MAAEPTVS

-40 NEFMDKLEERIRV
+40 TEFMDKLEERIRV
-53 HDKDIERMCNYHY
+53 HDKEIERMCNYHY

-83 RKLKI
+83 RKLKM
-88 KVKEVNGSMQESGR
+88 KVKEVNAAMQESGR

-123 AIEIL
+123 AIETL

-177 QESIPVVRKH
+177 QNSIPVLRKH

-222 NLTLMHGVGLK
+222 NLTLLPGVGLK

-271 NYYRKQRRKQA
+271 TYYRKQRRKQA
-282 RLAMELSHG
+282 RLALELNHG
-291 IRDGSLE
+291 TRDANIE
-298 VYKSYFHQIVGF
+298 AYKAYFHQIVGF

-335 MAANKIAPVLI
+335 MAASKIAPVLL
-346 TCTQSSYCEEPSL
+346 TCTQSAYCEDPSL

-389 EMRHRY
+389 EMRHQY

-408 KIFDEDNYAPMSCQD
+408 QIFDEDNYTPISCKD
-423 ESEYNDL
+423 ESEYNDVL
-430 LKEFPFDDTEI
+430 REFPFDDPEMAQEN
-441 HGTKDPFPRQFPFS
+441 FPRQLPFS
-455 AGVVKVYQ
+455 EGVVKVYK
-463 EVKHY
+463 EVKNY
-468 IKSCL
+468 INSCL

-502 NGCITS
+502 NACVTS
-508 IIKCPTMSIP
+508 VIRKPGMSIP

-526 TVHLEAACVHLEE
+526 SIHLEGACNHLEE
-539 YVTLVTGT
+539 YVTAVTGT
-547 SNEGINVSRV
+547 SSERINVSRV
-557 YGLSSFKDMRSEAE
+557 YGLSSFKDMRAEAE
-571 QQVYERL
+571 QQVYDRL
-578 NMKIEEFLELANYN
+578 NMKIGEFIELANYN
-592 WVPSNSRSQASSYLV
+592 WVPEKARLRASSYLV
-607 DLLDYLHTTF
+607 DLLDYLQTTF
-617 LNFSTLPGNVAQTAC
+617 LNFTTLPGNVAQTAC

-647 LDDEVKQM
+647 LDEEVKHM
-655 NSNGLDGF
+655 NAHGLEGF
-663 NQDIR
+663 NQDLR

-679 EGISDGTLQMTFLE
+679 EGISDGILQMTFME
-693 LRQLVD
+693 LRQLID
-699 LLLNADWSTYFA
+699 LLLNEDWSTYFA
-711 DHGSTTSK
+711 DHGTTTSK
-719 YSRVNPQVV
+719 YSRVNPSVV
-728 AKLLEKM
+728 IKLLEKM
-735 MDTGKKKMLTLK
+735 MDTGKKRMLAIK
-747 KVDRD
+747 KADRD

-769 DSRGAS
+769 ESSGAS
-775 IT
+775 MM